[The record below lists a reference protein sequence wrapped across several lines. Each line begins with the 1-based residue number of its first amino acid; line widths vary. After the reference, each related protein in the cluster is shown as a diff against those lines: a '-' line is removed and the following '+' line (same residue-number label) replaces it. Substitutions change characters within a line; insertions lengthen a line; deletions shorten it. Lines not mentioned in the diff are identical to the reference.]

1 MNTDISERYCWAI
14 HIFSE
19 AILNNSDTFRELI
32 ANNFTHSFSEFISNS
47 YQTILHTFFQS
58 SYQTVTKQYYTLFP
72 EFISINSDTF
82 RELLPNTLF
91 RVHITQCILR
101 ELLSNNTTQ
110 SSYQTI
116 LKPLELLANSTIQYY
131 FSKSFYQTKLTFS
144 ESYCHILQIFF

>member
-72 EFISINSDTF
+72 EFISNNSDTF
-82 RELLPNTLF
+82 RELLPNKTRF
-91 RVHITQCILR
+91 
-101 ELLSNNTTQ
+101 LLE
-110 SSYQTI
+110 YI
-116 LKPLELLANSTIQYY
+116 
-131 FSKSFYQTKLTFS
+131 
-144 ESYCHILQIFF
+144 